1 MARRSAAAKIDP
13 GLGADELIIDNF
25 CGGGGASAGIERALA
40 RFAPGRHVDAA
51 INHDAPAIA
60 MHQANHPNTHHY
72 CQSIWKVDPRQV
84 VIDVSRRR
92 GSVVPLRV
100 GLAWFS
106 PDCTDHSKAKGGAP
120 IRDRQSR
127 DLAWVIIR
135 WAKLPKSYRPR
146 VIMMENVEEW
156 LEWSPLRQRV
166 WPAGTEKAGQPMF
179 DLKGR
184 PVYERDPDRKG
195 ETFYKWLKKL
205 EAQGYQVEWRE
216 IRGCDH
222 GAPTIRKRLFLQ
234 ARCDGV
240 PITWPAETHGPIG
253 NAKGL
258 NPYRTAADCIDWS
271 IPCPSIFTPGRDLVE
286 ATLKRI
292 ARGVMR
298 YVVNAKKPFI
308 VPITRRGDARVHPI
322 DEPLRTVT
330 TGKRG
335 EFAVIAPTLVSV
347 AHSKSTGRGPAAW
360 SAEQPLRT
368 ITSSSGH
375 AVVAAHLTKFAENST
390 GSEAD
395 QPLHTVMAGAPRHG
409 LVAATLVPRYGER
422 PGQAPR
428 CQDIE
433 EPISTI
439 VPTGNGAQLVT
450 AFLAQHN
457 GGPKNNKRPLS
468 RSVEKPLST
477 ATTRGT
483 QQGLVVACLSHQ
495 YTSNTAGGE
504 GDPEKPIKT
513 VLTGNHAS
521 LVCAFLQK
529 YFSTGG
535 QDFPADGPMHTIRTR
550 GAMSVVT
557 VEIDG
562 ETYEIVDIG
571 MRMLTPRELFRAQ
584 GFNDNYVI
592 DVQLTGELIEMDFKA
607 RKRVGKGRRRS
618 LWLTK
623 EEQTRCCGNSVNPDV
638 ADALVMNAF
647 APAWR
652 ERRAA

>member
-1 MARRSAAAKIDP
+1 MGQRSAAAINP

-60 MHQANHPNTHHY
+60 MHQANHPLTHHY

-166 WPAGTEKAGQPMF
+166 WPAGTDKAGRPMF

-205 EAQGYQVEWRE
+205 QACGYQVEWRE

-240 PITWPAETHGPIG
+240 PITWPAETHGPVG

-258 NPYRTAADCIDWS
+258 RPYRTAADCIDWS

-286 ATLKRI
+286 ATLRRI

-308 VPITRRGDARVHPI
+308 VPITHKGDDRVHPI
-322 DEPLRTVT
+322 DEPMRTVT
-330 TGKRG
+330 AGSKRG
-335 EFAVIAPTLVSV
+335 EFAVVTPILAGVG
-347 AHSKSTGRGPAAW
+347 GRAAQ
-360 SAEQPLRT
+360 SRPRSGAEPLQT
-368 ITSSSGH
+368 ITSKADSALVTATLIGRHSSHGND
-375 AVVAAHLTKFAENST
+375 VRAAAPDGPMNTIT
-390 GSEAD
+390 GSGGPA
-395 QPLHTVMAGAPRHG
+395 V
-409 LVAATLVPRYGER
+409 VAATLVPRYGER

-457 GGPKNNKRPLS
+457 GGPKNAKRPLS
-468 RSVEKPLST
+468 RSIEKPLST

-483 QQGLVVACLSHQ
+483 QQGLVVACLNHQ
-495 YTSNTAGGE
+495 YSSNTAGGE
-504 GDPEKPIKT
+504 GDPGKPIKT
-513 VLTGNHAS
+513 VTTGGHAA

-529 YFSTGG
+529 YFGTGG

-550 GAMSVVT
+550 GSMSVVT
-557 VEIDG
+557 VTIEG

-584 GFNDNYVI
+584 GFNDNYII
-592 DVQLTGELIEMDFKA
+592 DVKLDGELIEMDFKA
-607 RKRVGKGRRRS
+607 RKKVGKGRRRS

-638 ADALVMNAF
+638 ADDLVTNAF
-647 APAWR
+647 APGLLA
-652 ERRAA
+652 RRAA